1 MSFRIISKLLTA
13 AWLSMALSGIEPA
26 VAQTIK
32 PVSVIVFPGGFNW
45 PIWVGQEK
53 GYFERNGI
61 AVNMTPTPDSKFQ
74 LTGLIDGKFDIA
86 MTAIDNVIAYME
98 GQGAAPTIQT
108 PDIVAFMGADNGF
121 LRLITVPE
129 VKSYSDLKG
138 KQVSVDAMTTG
149 YAFVLRKLLEK
160 GGLKPTDI
168 EFVSAGGVMQRFGA
182 LMEKKHAGTLLISP
196 FEVNAEAKGFNRLA
210 NADEALGRYQ
220 GLVGAARRS
229 WAKENEVS
237 LVGYVRGYIAA
248 LDWLYDP
255 KNKDDAIALLRKN
268 LPNMPE
274 ELATKSYKIL
284 LDQKK
289 GFARRA
295 ELDVEGVKT
304 VLALRSEYGEPRK
317 TLTDPTKY
325 FDLQYYEKARKR

>member
-1 MSFRIISKLLTA
+1 MSFRLISKLLTA
-13 AWLSMALSGIEPA
+13 VWLWMALSGIAPA
-26 VAQTIK
+26 VAQSTK

-98 GQGAAPTIQT
+98 GQGAAPTTQT

-129 VKSYSDLKG
+129 VKSYNDLKG

-229 WAKENEVS
+229 WAKENEAS

-274 ELATKSYKIL
+274 ELATKSYEIL

-317 TLTDPTKY
+317 ALTDPTKY
-325 FDLQYYEKARKR
+325 FDLQYYEKARK